1 MSTHSLFGAT
11 MRSQFQNATIVIAT
25 YAISTWASTAFAHDG
40 HGLVGTHW
48 HATDVW
54 GFVVV
59 GGLAAAAI
67 WLSRKGK

>member
-1 MSTHSLFGAT
+1 MHSRFSNATTLIAAYLMSTG
-11 MRSQFQNATIVIAT
+11 
-25 YAISTWASTAFAHDG
+25 ASTAFAHDG
-40 HGLVGTHW
+40 HGLAGSHW

-67 WLSRKGK
+67 WVSRKGK

>member
-1 MSTHSLFGAT
+1 
-11 MRSQFQNATIVIAT
+11 MRSRFLNATILIAT
-25 YAISTWASTAFAHDG
+25 YAMTTRASIAFAHDG
-40 HGLVGTHW
+40 HGLAGTHW

-67 WLSRKGK
+67 WYARKGK

>member
-1 MSTHSLFGAT
+1 
-11 MRSQFQNATIVIAT
+11 MRNRFLNATTLIAT
-25 YAISTWASTAFAHDG
+25 YAMSTRASTAFAHDG
-40 HGLVGTHW
+40 HGLAGTHW

-67 WLSRKGK
+67 WVSRKNK

>member
-1 MSTHSLFGAT
+1 MKTPSFLGAT
-11 MRSQFQNATIVIAT
+11 MRSRFLNATTLIAA
-25 YAISTWASTAFAHDG
+25 YAMSTRANTAFAHDG
-40 HGLVGTHW
+40 HGLAGTHW

-67 WLSRKGK
+67 WVARKGK